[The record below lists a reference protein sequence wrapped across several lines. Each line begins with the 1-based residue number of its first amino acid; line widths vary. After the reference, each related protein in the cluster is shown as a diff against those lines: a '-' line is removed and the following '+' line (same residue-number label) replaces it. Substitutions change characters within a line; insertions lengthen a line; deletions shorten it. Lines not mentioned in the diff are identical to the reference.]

1 MCIFPA
7 VHTRKG
13 GLFPDP
19 CPQAPPLRSGPPGRT
34 GRLPARNPHR
44 PGRAQFSDFQS
55 TASGS
60 SGKSFAKHRSVFYE
74 TVTRR
79 PPGRG
84 IAPDWGVSGIPA
96 EGGDGAKGA
105 PNNAR
110 EPVSVFYET
119 VTRRPP
125 GRGIV
130 PDWGVSGIPAE
141 GGDGAKGGARRLRR
155 HGQRVWKGPPPYDFM
170 SLPQGEGLSGEQF
183 IG

>member
-96 EGGDGAKGA
+96 EGGDGAKG
-105 PNNAR
+105 
-110 EPVSVFYET
+110 
-119 VTRRPP
+119 
-125 GRGIV
+125 
-130 PDWGVSGIPAE
+130 
-141 GGDGAKGGARRLRR
+141 GARRLRR